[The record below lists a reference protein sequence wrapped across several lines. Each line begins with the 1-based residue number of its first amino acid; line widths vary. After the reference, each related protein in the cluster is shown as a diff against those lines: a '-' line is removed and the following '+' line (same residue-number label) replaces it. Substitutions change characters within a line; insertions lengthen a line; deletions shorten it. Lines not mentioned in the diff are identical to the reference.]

1 VAVNSAVDD
10 AAMPSAG
17 RSLGLA
23 RELTERRAGL
33 AAVSGRI
40 CGSRSLQQAVAGR
53 SYWHPNGFIKLVIEE
68 RAGWG
73 QLRLHVWPS
82 AQADDDVHDHA
93 WQYES
98 VVVDGDVREVRYR
111 EAAGDDVGDEMW
123 RHSYGMTGHRR
134 FTLREVRYREAAGDD
149 VGDEMW
155 RHSYGMTGH
164 RRFTLRDPVPVRI
177 VMEASPHDFHTGD
190 RSGGAPGHVHRF
202 FAVTA
207 PTVTLLRVGPIL
219 MPFSHVY
226 RTEAAPQPALVPRP
240 TSRADV
246 AEWVD
251 HVRGIAT
258 ASLS

>member
-1 VAVNSAVDD
+1 VAVNSVVDD
-10 AAMPSAG
+10 GVLSSAG
-17 RSLGLA
+17 RSPVLS
-23 RELTERRAGL
+23 RELMDRRTGL
-33 AAVSGRI
+33 AAVAGRI
-40 CGSRSLQQAVAGR
+40 CRSRSLRDAVAGR

-73 QLRLHVWPS
+73 QVRLHVWPT
-82 AQADDDVHDHA
+82 ARADDDVHDHA

-98 VVVDGDVREVRYR
+98 VVVGGDVREVRYH
-111 EAAGDDVGDEMW
+111 EAADDE
-123 RHSYGMTGHRR
+123 
-134 FTLREVRYREAAGDD
+134 

-164 RRFTLRDPVPVRI
+164 RRFTLRDPAPVRI
-177 VMEASPHDFHTGD
+177 VQEPHSYAFHSGE
-190 RSGGAPGHVHRF
+190 RSGGAPGHIHRF

-219 MPFSHVY
+219 TPFSHVY
-226 RTEAAPQPALVPRP
+226 RTGSAPQPALLPRA

-251 HVRGIAT
+251 HVRRIVT
-258 ASLS
+258 ASPVG

>member
-1 VAVNSAVDD
+1 VYLGTAADQRVRSRHDWELVAVNSVVDD
-10 AAMPSAG
+10 GVLSSAG
-17 RSLGLA
+17 RSPVLS
-23 RELTERRAGL
+23 RELMDRRTGL
-33 AAVSGRI
+33 AAVAGRI
-40 CGSRSLQQAVAGR
+40 CRSRSLRDAVAGR

-73 QLRLHVWPS
+73 QVRLHVWPS
-82 AQADDDVHDHA
+82 ARADDDVHDHA

-98 VVVDGDVREVRYR
+98 VVVGGDVREVRYH
-111 EAAGDDVGDEMW
+111 EAADDE
-123 RHSYGMTGHRR
+123 
-134 FTLREVRYREAAGDD
+134 

-177 VMEASPHDFHTGD
+177 VQEPHSYEFHTGE
-190 RSGGAPGHVHRF
+190 RSGGAPGHIHRF

-219 MPFSHVY
+219 TPFSHVY
-226 RTEAAPQPALVPRP
+226 RTESAPQPALVPRP

-251 HVRGIAT
+251 HVRRIVTVSPVG
-258 ASLS
+258 